1 MAAHVDGEYVIVVL
15 KAQRDVIEGVA
26 TLPIP
31 CSMRKGLLAVV
42 APVEIVD
49 SRALHLESVLC
60 GAADRFLSAGLI
72 LGVKN
77 VGKTSL
83 ALPGL

>member
-15 KAQRDVIEGVA
+15 KAQRDVIEGA